1 MLRIRAL
8 AIDDH
13 ILEKIE
19 FRHNVT
25 FVEVEEACLS
35 VERHVRRGREGLYTG
50 GSLQNKV
57 FSKTG
62 AGRYVLVV
70 LADQGRGAW
79 KVVTARQMTV
89 QEQQLYRR
97 VRGA

>member
-19 FRHNVT
+19 FRHSVT
-25 FVEVEEACLS
+25 FVEVEEACLTA
-35 VERHVRRGREGLYTG
+35 ERHVRRGREGLY
-50 GSLQNKV
+50 KV

-70 LADQGRGAW
+70 LADQGRGVW